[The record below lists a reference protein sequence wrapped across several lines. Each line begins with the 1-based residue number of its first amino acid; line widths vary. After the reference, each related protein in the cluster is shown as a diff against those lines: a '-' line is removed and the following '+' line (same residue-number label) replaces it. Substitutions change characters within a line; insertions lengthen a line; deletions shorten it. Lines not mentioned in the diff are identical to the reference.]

1 MRVLHLVKTA
11 QGAAWARRQMAVLV
25 ELGFDVLV
33 ALPGGMRARGALPYR
48 RAGVA
53 VVEADLD
60 WTLEAPWNLPRAL
73 ATCRALVADVQP
85 DLIHSHFV
93 STTLTARLALGR
105 RHPIPRLFQVA
116 GPLHLEHLPTRRL
129 DLATAGP
136 RDAWIATCDATR
148 AIYAR
153 SGVPAHRLFRAN
165 YGIDLTP
172 FGVAPA
178 GAFRQASGV
187 GATTPLVGMVAW
199 MYRPRRWLGQRTGI
213 KGHEDF
219 IAACRKVARMRP
231 GTVAV
236 IVGAARPGAEA
247 YEAQLRALARGCD
260 AIRFVGAREDVAAVY
275 RDLDVAVHPSLS
287 ENHGGAVESLAS
299 CCPTVATRVGGLP
312 EIVRH
317 GQTGWLVPPQAP
329 ELLASAIH
337 QALADPIEAQRRAR
351 AGQQLVRAQFDVAQT
366 AAEVAAVYAQVLGR
380 ALPKAASEGTAPEAT
395 ADAPTAAVG

>member
-11 QGAAWARRQMAVLV
+11 QGAAWARRQMAVLT
-25 ELGFDVLV
+25 ELGVEVIV
-33 ALPGGMRARGALPYR
+33 ALPGGTRAPGAVPYR
-48 RAGVA
+48 RAGVT
-53 VVEADLD
+53 VVDADLD
-60 WTLEAPWNLPRAL
+60 WTLEAPWNLPRAI
-73 ATCRALVADVQP
+73 ATCRALVADVRP
-85 DLIHSHFV
+85 DLVHSHFV

-153 SGVPAHRLFRAN
+153 SGVPAPRLFRAN
-165 YGIDLTP
+165 YGTDLSP
-172 FGVAPA
+172 FGAAAKV
-178 GAFRQASGV
+178 GAFRQSIGV
-187 GATTPLVGMVAW
+187 GATTPLVGIVAW

-219 IAACRKVARMRP
+219 LAACRKLVRMRP
-231 GTVAV
+231 GTIAV
-236 IVGAARPGAEA
+236 VVGAARPGAEA
-247 YEAQLRALARGCD
+247 YEAQLRALAQGCD

-329 ELLASAIH
+329 EQLASAIY
-337 QALADPIEAQRRAR
+337 QALADPVEAQRRAR
-351 AGQQLVRAQFDVAQT
+351 AGQTLVREQFDVAHT

-380 ALPKAASEGTAPEAT
+380 PLPATAPA
-395 ADAPTAAVG
+395 ATAAVG